1 MNMPVVGTFEWR
13 GGSFASM
20 DFWVD
25 AEDQLRSQ
33 FTRADGTVAVVDPD
47 EWDDCGDAAS
57 FGSYNSILTSPLIP
71 LMGNPI
77 NISFDSH
84 YRQEAPQQ
92 VYLTVTNVLGETIET
107 LLHYSNSTGSD
118 NAGGDVLNQ
127 RLSFI
132 VETDESEIYF
142 NWEMADAG
150 NNWYWAIDN
159 VKIQSQTPPIGDLN
173 YDGNL
178 NIFDLLTLA
187 EIIVGVISPDTVLN
201 HVSDINQDGEK
212 FSREIK
218 EVDKNFLEGDVLVK
232 VDYSDLNFKDA
243 LILNNGGKLVKEF
256 PRIPGIDFSGKVVES
271 NADNFKEGDEV
282 VITGCR
288 VGEISH
294 GGYSQF
300 AKVKKDFLVKLPKGI
315 STKEAMILGTAGF
328 TSLMCAFA
336 IKARE
341 EILLG
346 EKVKDVLVTG
356 ATGGVGSIAI
366 MVLSKL
372 GYNVTA
378 VTGKMDKSD
387 SLKKLGASSII
398 DRKEFEGE
406 PKLLGKGV
414 WDGVVD
420 TVGGNILAHAISQT
434 KHSGIVAACGNAGGI
449 KLSTSVMPF
458 ILRGVKLWGIDS
470 VAVSLKRREFVWS
483 QVPNLIDFN
492 LLNET
497 IKVVSMKELLD
508 IFPQMLKGQT
518 SGRIVVDVNK

>member
-1 MNMPVVGTFEWR
+1 M
-13 GGSFASM
+13 
-20 DFWVD
+20 
-25 AEDQLRSQ
+25 
-33 FTRADGTVAVVDPD
+33 
-47 EWDDCGDAAS
+47 
-57 FGSYNSILTSPLIP
+57 
-71 LMGNPI
+71 
-77 NISFDSH
+77 
-84 YRQEAPQQ
+84 
-92 VYLTVTNVLGETIET
+92 
-107 LLHYSNSTGSD
+107 SD
-118 NAGGDVLNQ
+118 K
-127 RLSFI
+127 FK
-132 VETDESEIYF
+132 
-142 NWEMADAG
+142 
-150 NNWYWAIDN
+150 AI
-159 VKIQSQTPPIGDLN
+159 I
-173 YDGNL
+173 
-178 NIFDLLTLA
+178 
-187 EIIVGVISPDTVLN
+187 
-201 HVSDINQDGEK
+201 INQDGEK

-366 MVLSKL
+366 MVLSKF

-378 VTGKMDKSD
+378 VTGKMDKAE
-387 SLKKLGASSII
+387 SLKKLGASSVI
-398 DRKEFEGE
+398 DRKEFESE
-406 PKLLGKGV
+406 PKLLGKSI

-497 IKVVSMKELLD
+497 IKIVSMKELLD

>member
-1 MNMPVVGTFEWR
+1 M
-13 GGSFASM
+13 
-20 DFWVD
+20 
-25 AEDQLRSQ
+25 
-33 FTRADGTVAVVDPD
+33 
-47 EWDDCGDAAS
+47 
-57 FGSYNSILTSPLIP
+57 
-71 LMGNPI
+71 
-77 NISFDSH
+77 
-84 YRQEAPQQ
+84 
-92 VYLTVTNVLGETIET
+92 
-107 LLHYSNSTGSD
+107 SD
-118 NAGGDVLNQ
+118 K
-127 RLSFI
+127 FK
-132 VETDESEIYF
+132 
-142 NWEMADAG
+142 
-150 NNWYWAIDN
+150 AI
-159 VKIQSQTPPIGDLN
+159 I
-173 YDGNL
+173 
-178 NIFDLLTLA
+178 
-187 EIIVGVISPDTVLN
+187 
-201 HVSDINQDGEK
+201 INQDGEK

-271 NADNFKEGDEV
+271 YADNFKEGDEV

-366 MVLSKL
+366 MVLSKF

-458 ILRGVKLWGIDS
+458 ILLGVILWGIDS

-497 IKVVSMKELLD
+497 IKIVS
-508 IFPQMLKGQT
+508 
-518 SGRIVVDVNK
+518 